1 MDVFFSFKKFLEG
14 STTINSKDGTKNSES
29 VKIEDNRSLVEKI
42 QKYLLSNRVAM
53 LQCEACRLRFY
64 RLVEIQRQSVKNWT
78 IVNADELIKSITEI
92 KQSNQQSS
100 AIWNRVIFEFQ
111 GCIPI
116 IIPFFFLAINNRKH
130 FFNSMRL
137 T

>member
-1 MDVFFSFKKFLEG
+1 
-14 STTINSKDGTKNSES
+14 
-29 VKIEDNRSLVEKI
+29 
-42 QKYLLSNRVAM
+42 M

-78 IVNADELIKSITEI
+78 IVNADELIKSITGI

-116 IIPFFFLAINNRKH
+116 IIPFFSRYKQSQT
-130 FFNSMRL
+130 FFQFNAFNVEDQHETMRNSEEIL
-137 T
+137 IKLEYKSYS